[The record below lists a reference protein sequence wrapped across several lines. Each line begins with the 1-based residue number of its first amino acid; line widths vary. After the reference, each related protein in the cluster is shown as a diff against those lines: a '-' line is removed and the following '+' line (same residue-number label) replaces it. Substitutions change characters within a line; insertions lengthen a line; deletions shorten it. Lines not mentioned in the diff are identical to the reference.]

1 MLWAA
6 VPRSSAITVL
16 PELFPDSVRALAA
29 TGTAA
34 PQGTNLLAALHRARA
49 ALGPADREP
58 TPAAPD
64 QVVAELVHEGDAWR
78 LGYAGRTVR
87 VRDMK
92 GIGDLVVLV
101 SRPHVEVHTLELMGG
116 TDVGGAAGP
125 VLDDVAR
132 REYQARIVEL
142 QREIDGRVPTTTAGA
157 PSGPSSSSTRSSS
170 SSAMRSGSAAGRA
183 RRARAQSVPARP

>member
-16 PELFPDSVRALAA
+16 PELFPDAVRALAA

-34 PQGTNLLAALHRARA
+34 PQGTNLLAALRRARRRA
-49 ALGPADREP
+49 RTRRAGSPRR
-58 TPAAPD
+58 AAPD

-101 SRPHVEVHTLELMGG
+101 SRP
-116 TDVGGAAGP
+116 AS
-125 VLDDVAR
+125 R
-132 REYQARIVEL
+132 
-142 QREIDGRVPTTTAGA
+142 
-157 PSGPSSSSTRSSS
+157 STRWS
-170 SSAMRSGSAAGRA
+170 
-183 RRARAQSVPARP
+183 